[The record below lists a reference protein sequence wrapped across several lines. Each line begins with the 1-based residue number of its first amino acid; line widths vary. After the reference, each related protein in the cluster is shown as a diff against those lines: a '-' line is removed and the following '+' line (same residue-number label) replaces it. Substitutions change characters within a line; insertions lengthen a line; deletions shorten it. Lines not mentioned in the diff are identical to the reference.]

1 MLNTLLSILADAAA
15 VADSTAIVP
24 SVEQVS
30 QSLVSPEFYDALIA
44 GAVSLAKR
52 LATAVIVFVIG
63 KMIINWLKNLVFKIM
78 EKKGVEASL
87 SSFCK
92 SLINVVSYFVLI
104 IIIIDILGLETS
116 SFVALFASAGV
127 AIGMALSGTLQNFAG
142 GVMILLFRPFKI
154 GDYIVAQGNEG
165 VVKEIQIF
173 NTIINTADG
182 KTIIMPNGALSTNIM
197 VNVTANG
204 IRRVEW
210 TFGIAYGDN
219 VDEARR
225 IILNVLAANNK
236 VLKDPATYV
245 AVKELNSSSVDF
257 VAHGWVECGDYWGV
271 LHGVNEAVYA
281 EFQKSGINIPFP
293 QMDVHIVNQK

>member
-1 MLNTLLSILADAAA
+1 MLCSLFSILADA
-15 VADSTAIVP
+15 VATADTSAIVP
-24 SVEQVS
+24 SYDQVA
-30 QSLVSPEFYDALIA
+30 QTLVSPEFYDALIA
-44 GAVSLAKR
+44 GTISLAKR
-52 LATAVIVFVIG
+52 LGTALIVFIVG
-63 KMIINWLKNLVFKIM
+63 KMIIKWVKNLVFKLM
-78 EKKGVEASL
+78 EKSGVEASL

-92 SLINVVSYFVLI
+92 SLVNVVLYFALI

-142 GVMILLFRPFKI
+142 GVMILLFRPFEV

-165 VVKEIQIF
+165 VVKEIKIF

-182 KTIIMPNGALSTNIM
+182 KTVIMPNGALSTNIM
-197 VNVTANG
+197 TNVTANG

-210 TFGIAYGDN
+210 TFGIAYGDD
-219 VDEARR
+219 VDEARK
-225 IILNVLAANNK
+225 IILSVLAANDK

-257 VAHGWVECGDYWGV
+257 VAHGWVNCADYWGV
-271 LHGVNEAVYA
+271 LHGVNEAVYK
-281 EFQKSGINIPFP
+281 EFNKNGINIPFP
-293 QMDVHIVNQK
+293 QMDVHVVNQ

>member
-1 MLNTLLSILADAAA
+1 MLNTLLSVLTDAAVA
-15 VADSTAIVP
+15 ADSTAIVP
-24 SVEQVS
+24 TYEQVS
-30 QSLVSPEFYDALIA
+30 QSLVSPEFYEALIA

-52 LATAVIVFVIG
+52 LGTALVVFFIG
-63 KMIINWLKNLVFKIM
+63 KMIINWLKNVVFKLM
-78 EKKGVEASL
+78 EKKGIEASL
-87 SSFCK
+87 SSFVK
-92 SLINVVSYFVLI
+92 SLINVVLYFALI

-142 GVMILLFRPFKI
+142 GVMLLLFRPFKV

-165 VVKEIQIF
+165 VVTDIKVF
-173 NTIINTADG
+173 NTIIKTADG
-182 KTIIMPNGALSTNIM
+182 KTVIMPNGALSTNIM
-197 VNVTANG
+197 TNVTANG

-219 VDEARR
+219 VDEARK
-225 IILNVLAANNK
+225 IIYDVLAANEN

-257 VAHGWVECGDYWGV
+257 VAHAWVNCADYWGV
-271 LHGVNEAVYA
+271 LHGVNEAVYK
-281 EFQKSGINIPFP
+281 EFNKKGINIPFP
-293 QMDVHIVNQK
+293 QMDVHVIGEK

>member
-1 MLNTLLSILADAAA
+1 MLCSLFSILADAVATADTSA
-15 VADSTAIVP
+15 VVP
-24 SVEQVS
+24 SYDQVA
-30 QSLVSPEFYDALIA
+30 QTLVSPEFYDALIA
-44 GAVSLAKR
+44 GTISLAKR
-52 LATAVIVFVIG
+52 LGTALIVFIVG
-63 KMIINWLKNLVFKIM
+63 KMIIKWVKNLVFKLM
-78 EKKGVEASL
+78 EKSGVEASL

-92 SLINVVSYFVLI
+92 SLVNVVLYFALI

-142 GVMILLFRPFKI
+142 GVMILLFRPFEV

-165 VVKEIQIF
+165 VVKEIKIF

-182 KTIIMPNGALSTNIM
+182 KTVIMPNGALSTNIM
-197 VNVTANG
+197 TNVTANG

-210 TFGIAYGDN
+210 TFGIAYGDD
-219 VDEARR
+219 VDEARK
-225 IILNVLAANNK
+225 IILSVLAANDK

-257 VAHGWVECGDYWGV
+257 VAHGWVNCADYWGV
-271 LHGVNEAVYA
+271 LHGVNEAVYK
-281 EFQKSGINIPFP
+281 EFNKNGINIPFP
-293 QMDVHIVNQK
+293 QMDVHVVNQ

>member
-1 MLNTLLSILADAAA
+1 MLNTLLSVLTDAA
-15 VADSTAIVP
+15 VAADSTTIVP
-24 SVEQVS
+24 SYEQVS

-52 LATAVIVFVIG
+52 LATALVVFIIG
-63 KMIINWLKNLVFKIM
+63 KMIINWVKNLVFKLM
-78 EKKGVEASL
+78 EKSNVELSL
-87 SSFCK
+87 SSFIK
-92 SLINVVSYFVLI
+92 SLVNVVLYFVLI

-142 GVMILLFRPFKI
+142 GVMLLLFRPFKV

-165 VVKEIQIF
+165 VVKEIKIF
-173 NTIINTADG
+173 NTFINTADG
-182 KTIIMPNGALSTNIM
+182 KTVIMPNGALSTNIM
-197 VNVTANG
+197 TNVTANG

-219 VDEARR
+219 VDEARKS
-225 IILNVLAANNK
+225 IYDVLAANEK

-257 VAHGWVECGDYWGV
+257 VAHAWVNCADYWGV
-271 LHGVNEAVYA
+271 LHGVNEAVYK
-281 EFQKSGINIPFP
+281 EFNKKGINIPFP
-293 QMDVHIVNQK
+293 QMDVHVIGEK

>member
-1 MLNTLLSILADAAA
+1 MLNTLLSVLTDAA
-15 VADSTAIVP
+15 VAADSTTIVP
-24 SVEQVS
+24 SYEQVS

-52 LATAVIVFVIG
+52 LATALVVFFIG
-63 KMIINWLKNLVFKIM
+63 KMIINWVKNLVFKLM
-78 EKKGVEASL
+78 EKSNVELSL
-87 SSFCK
+87 SSFIK
-92 SLINVVSYFVLI
+92 SLVNVVLYFVLI

-142 GVMILLFRPFKI
+142 GVMLLLFRPFKV
-154 GDYIVAQGNEG
+154 GDYIVTQGNEG
-165 VVKEIQIF
+165 VVKEIKIF
-173 NTIINTADG
+173 NTFINTADG
-182 KTIIMPNGALSTNIM
+182 KTVIMPNGALSTNIM
-197 VNVTANG
+197 TNVTANG

-219 VDEARR
+219 VDEARKT
-225 IILNVLAANNK
+225 IYDVLAANEK

-257 VAHGWVECGDYWGV
+257 VAHAWVNCADYWGV
-271 LHGVNEAVYA
+271 LHGVNEAVYK
-281 EFQKSGINIPFP
+281 EFNKKGINIPFP
-293 QMDVHIVNQK
+293 QMDVHVIGEK